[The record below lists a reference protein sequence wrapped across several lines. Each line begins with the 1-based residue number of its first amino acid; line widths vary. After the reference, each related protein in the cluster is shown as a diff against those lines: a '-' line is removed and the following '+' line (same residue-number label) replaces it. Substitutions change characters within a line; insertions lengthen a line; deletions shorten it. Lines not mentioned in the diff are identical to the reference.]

1 MIWKSG
7 MFSICLGHTFTINDS
22 RFFNAAFV
30 QTWRETW
37 KSSSNGEDMFLVGCY
52 AAQMRWKREDMSIF
66 SNFGRSNISFWEVHW
81 CKRIL
86 KLTSTKTSI
95 VKSNSK
101 NQPHPTTVK
110 LRAHSTWR
118 FSYWKLPFLLLIA
131 LLPGSSTPATFR
143 HATCRGLHWCCGDR
157 SAVHLLGHAHD
168 SDCAWELSFHWCK
181 VGSKITSWNK

>member
-95 VKSNSK
+95 LKSNSK

-131 LLPGSSTPATFR
+131 LLPGSSTPPPSAMRRVAVFIGV
-143 HATCRGLHWCCGDR
+143 AVIAAQCTCWVTPTTVTVLE
-157 SAVHLLGHAHD
+157 S
-168 SDCAWELSFHWCK
+168 
-181 VGSKITSWNK
+181 